1 MIVAGAQPAEHL
13 TDDPAAPADAETL
26 AVVQEHGHGRAMLA
40 GPQVAGL
47 DGLAGDRAPSPRW
60 GDAVAPRPSPARG
73 VQTADAFQ
81 HERDEVRRV
90 AAAFQDRIGALA
102 QLPFGVLVQGLG
114 SERGEPLKPRA
125 VEQQSAMAEPFPSGQ
140 DTHDLMSTVR
150 GVVEVSSSK
159 LTQSLSNR

>member
-1 MIVAGAQPAEHL
+1 MIARRPHDGATPL
-13 TDDPAAPADAETL
+13 P
-26 AVVQEHGHGRAMLA
+26 RAQVPLEA
-40 GPQVAGL
+40 SRPQI
-47 DGLAGDRAPSPRW
+47 
-60 GDAVAPRPSPARG
+60 
-73 VQTADAFQ
+73 AFQ